1 MREITYAEAIREALC
16 EEMRADPRVF
26 LLGEDIGIY
35 GGAFGVTK
43 GMVQEFGEERVRDTP
58 LSEHAIT
65 GAAAGAAMTG
75 MRPVVEIMFSD
86 FLTIALEQLANQA
99 AKACYQFGG
108 QVSVPMVLRTAG
120 GSGTGAAAQHS
131 QSLEALVC
139 HVPGLKVV
147 IPSTPYDAKGLL
159 KSSIKDPN
167 PVVFIE
173 QKLLYRQKGPVP
185 DPADAYD
192 IPLGVADI
200 KRAGKDITIVTYGRM
215 VARCLEA
222 AGTLSA
228 EGTDGEVIDIRTLVP
243 LDRACIIRSVKKT
256 GRVMIVHEAC
266 QTGGFG
272 AEVAAVIA
280 DSEAFFHL
288 DAPIRR
294 VAGLD
299 VPIPYNPVLEA
310 SVVPTVGKIVAAA
323 QDLVA

>member
-1 MREITYAEAIREALC
+1 MREITYADAIREALS
-16 EEMRADPRVF
+16 EEMRRDPDVF
-26 LLGEDIGIY
+26 LLGEDIGLY

-43 GMVQEFGEERVRDTP
+43 GMFQEFGEERVRDTP

-65 GAAAGAAMTG
+65 GAAAGAAMGG

-108 QVSVPMVLRTAG
+108 QISVPMVLRTAG
-120 GSGTGAAAQHS
+120 GSGTGAAEQHS
-131 QSLEALVC
+131 QSLEAWVC

-159 KSSIKDPN
+159 KTAIRDPN

-185 DPADAYD
+185 DAGDDYS
-192 IPLGVADI
+192 IPLGLADV
-200 KRAGKDITIVTYGRM
+200 KRKGKDLTIVTYGRM
-215 VARCLEA
+215 VPRCLEA
-222 AGTLSA
+222 AGKLA
-228 EGTDGEVIDIRTLVP
+228 VDGIEAEVIDIRSLVP
-243 LDRACIIRSVKKT
+243 LDKECIVASVKRT

-266 QTGGFG
+266 QTAGYG
-272 AEVAAVIA
+272 AEIAAMIA
-280 DSEAFFHL
+280 DSEAFFYL

-310 SVVPTVGKIVAAA
+310 NVVPTLEKIISAAR
-323 QDLVA
+323 DLLL